1 MSFQKNKIWTRTR
14 DYSLGSVQRVHHL
27 NPLADNHLNPLAE
40 LHHRDAN
47 YKGIIKILTRLA
59 NELIIF
65 LDTRSLSSLH
75 KLNPNPKSQKIY
87 LKNWNSYAKITESNE
102 FSIEEKIIEKV
113 YFISILGTTSSHIAV
128 ISPTMSIIID
138 SILVFCHFEC
148 KSFIIYKQ

>member
-1 MSFQKNKIWTRTR
+1 M
-14 DYSLGSVQRVHHL
+14 
-27 NPLADNHLNPLAE
+27 
-40 LHHRDAN
+40 
-47 YKGIIKILTRLA
+47 A

-75 KLNPNPKSQKIY
+75 KLNPNINPKSQKIY

-102 FSIEEKIIEKV
+102 FSIQEKIIEKV

-138 SILVFCHFEC
+138 SILVFCYFEC